1 MLSNH
6 KPGSLEIVQ
15 DRRGGMGGE
24 RIGLGEILIDASE
37 RSMVTMVHDATPNLD
52 SYLTGTCLRIVRQI
66 KDTNF
71 DQC

>member
-24 RIGLGEILIDASE
+24 RIGLGEIRIDLSE
-37 RSMVTMVHDATPNLD
+37 HSMVHDTTPNLN
-52 SYLTGTCLRIVRQI
+52 SYLIGTCLRIVRQI